1 MCPYFK
7 AEIKFTVFQCIL
19 LVCLYTCQNQR
30 DTAHHTVERTWASES
45 DCAHIPVVYF
55 VRHLGKSSNLSEP
68 QCACMHS
75 RSVTSNSSRRH
86 GRYSLPGS
94 SFHQIFP
101 GKNTGAG
108 CHFLLQ
114 GTSWP
119 RDWTHVSCL
128 SCIAGGLFCCWVFR
142 EAPSV
147 TAFIYKMES

>member
-68 QCACMHS
+68 QCACVHS

-94 SFHQIFP
+94 SFHQIFS

-114 GTSWP
+114 IFSTQRWNPHLLQWQVDSLPQSHYGS
-119 RDWTHVSCL
+119 L
-128 SCIAGGLFCCWVFR
+128 YFK
-142 EAPSV
+142 E
-147 TAFIYKMES
+147 